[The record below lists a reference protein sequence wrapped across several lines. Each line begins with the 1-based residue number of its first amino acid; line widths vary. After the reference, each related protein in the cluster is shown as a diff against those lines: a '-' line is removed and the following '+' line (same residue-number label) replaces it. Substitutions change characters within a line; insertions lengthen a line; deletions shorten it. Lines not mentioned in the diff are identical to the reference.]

1 MNFRILN
8 INDYIQFKKLIN
20 DFRKTDFT
28 EFSFKNFIEN
38 EKNINIYILEDNNN
52 LLAAGTILFE
62 RKFIH
67 NMSLYGHIEDII
79 VKKEHQKKGYGKIL
93 INKLIE
99 VCKINQ
105 CYKILLDCS
114 NELIPFYEKCGF
126 KLNSNQMVI
135 YL

>member
-1 MNFRILN
+1 MNFRVLN
-8 INDYIQFKKLIN
+8 INDYIQFKDLIN

-38 EKNINIYILEDNNN
+38 EKNINIYVLEENNN
-52 LLAAGTILFE
+52 LLAAGTLLFE

-67 NMSLYGHIEDII
+67 NMSIYGHIEDII

-93 INKLIE
+93 IKNLIE
-99 VCKINQ
+99 ECHANK

>member
-8 INDYIQFKKLIN
+8 STDYIQFKELIN
-20 DFRKTDFT
+20 DFRKTNFS
-28 EFSFKNFIEN
+28 EFSFKNYIEA
-38 EKNINIYILEDNNN
+38 EKNISIYVLEENNK

-67 NMSLYGHIEDII
+67 NISLYGHIEDII
-79 VKKEHQKKGYGKIL
+79 VKKEYQKKGYGKLL
-93 INKLIE
+93 IKNLID
-99 VCKINQ
+99 VCKTNN

-114 NELIPFYEKCGF
+114 DNLISFYEKCGF